1 MMRLRTGQ
9 RLAFAGISAIA
20 LLLPGCV
27 AAVPVGAAAVIGKN
41 VVFPG
46 GGDDEDDKAEDAEKA
61 ARKQAR
67 KLEREQRREAKREA
81 KRREKAEEER
91 GVTFASGPL
100 PPPNSAGGWRPS
112 ALSALPAP
120 GGQPASG
127 GQPAPGRQPASG
139 GTAPAGMQF
148 LYGSGEAAALS
159 AQAYRALSQHVRINV
174 DYRQAGIGAIS
185 VALAPGSTLATPK
198 FYDCGTKPL
207 AIVLDIDET
216 ALLNLGYEADEAA
229 RGLSYDDAR
238 WRRWEATGAGK
249 VDAVP
254 GAVQALDAARKAGVA
269 VIFISNRTAGNAA
282 ATAEALE
289 RAGLGKTVPGETL
302 LLREEG
308 ADSGKDSRRAR
319 VAQKYCVVAL
329 VGDQLGD
336 FTDLFSTPGMTPAD
350 RRTAAAGDQFQP
362 LWGAGW
368 FVLPNP
374 VYGSG
379 LKGGIAD
386 IFPANRRWT
395 DPGASVAGAP
405 LGPIAPVPADTPEE

>member
-46 GGDDEDDKAEDAEKA
+46 GSDDEDKAEDAEKA

-81 KRREKAEEER
+81 KRREKAEEE
-91 GVTFASGPL
+91 GIPL
-100 PPPNSAGGWRPS
+100 APQPIAAPIRPT
-112 ALSALPAP
+112 PA
-120 GGQPASG
+120 A
-127 GQPAPGRQPASG
+127 AA
-139 GTAPAGMQF
+139 AVPAGMQY

-159 AQAYRALSQHVRINV
+159 SQAYRALAQHVRASA
-174 DYRQAGIGAIS
+174 DYRQAGIDVAS
-185 VALAPGSTLATPK
+185 VVLAPGSSLANPH
-198 FYDCGTKPL
+198 FVECGAKPL
-207 AIVLDIDET
+207 AIVLDVDET
-216 ALLNLGYEADEAA
+216 VLLNLGYEADEAA

-249 VDAVP
+249 VDPVP
-254 GAVQALDAARKAGVA
+254 GAVEAISAARKAGVA
-269 VIFISNRTAGNAA
+269 VIYISNRTAANAP
-282 ATAEALE
+282 ATARALE
-289 RAGLGKTVPGETL
+289 GAGLGTAIPGETL
-302 LLREEG
+302 LLKEEG
-308 ADSGKDSRRAR
+308 AGSGKDARRAR
-319 VAQKYCVVAL
+319 VAETHCVVAL

-336 FTDLFSTPGMTPAD
+336 FSDLFSGPDMTPAA
-350 RRTAAAGDQFQP
+350 RRAAADGVQIEP

-386 IFPANRRWT
+386 VFPANRRWT
-395 DPGASVAGAP
+395 DPGAPVPAGAP